1 MMRLTEGTVLV
12 QDGEPRASQLD
23 QEVVLL
29 SLRAGVIF
37 GLNRAATEIWNL
49 LGEPR
54 PVGEICEA
62 LSQRYEVD
70 AATLSGDVI
79 PFLETLVR
87 RNLLRVV
94 GARERR

>member
-1 MMRLTEGTVLV
+1 M
-12 QDGEPRASQLD
+12 
-23 QEVVLL
+23 LL

-87 RNLLRVV
+87 RKLLRVV
-94 GARERR
+94 DARERR